1 MLNNKNRGQMGKL
14 WHINSSKRGQIGETI
29 TWVVATIIIVVILI
43 ISVYAASLLANTRKT
58 LSYQKEEIEGD
69 LLMEKSLFAY
79 FSASDTK
86 KDFIYDELKQ
96 QEFDV
101 DLDNK
106 RDEIGGVLG

>member
-1 MLNNKNRGQMGKL
+1 MLNNKNK
-14 WHINSSKRGQIGETI
+14 GQIGETMP
-29 TWVVATIIIVVILI
+29 WVVATIIIVVILI

-58 LSYQKEEIEGD
+58 LSYQKEKIESD

-79 FSASDTK
+79 FSANDTK
-86 KDFIYDELKQ
+86 KDLIYSELKK

-101 DLDNK
+101 NLDNK

>member
-1 MLNNKNRGQMGKL
+1 MLNNKNRGQ
-14 WHINSSKRGQIGETI
+14 IGETM

-43 ISVYAASLLANTRKT
+43 ISVYAASLLANTRKA
-58 LSYQKEEIEGD
+58 LSYQKEKIESD

-79 FSASDTK
+79 FSANDTK
-86 KDFIYDELKQ
+86 KDFIYGELKQ

-106 RDEIGGVLG
+106 RDEIEGVLG

>member
-1 MLNNKNRGQMGKL
+1 MLNNKNK
-14 WHINSSKRGQIGETI
+14 GQIGETM

-58 LSYQKEEIEGD
+58 LSFQKEEVKSD

-79 FSASDTK
+79 FSADGVRK
-86 KDFIYDELKQ
+86 NVIYNKLKQ

-106 RDEIGGVLG
+106 RDEIEGMLG